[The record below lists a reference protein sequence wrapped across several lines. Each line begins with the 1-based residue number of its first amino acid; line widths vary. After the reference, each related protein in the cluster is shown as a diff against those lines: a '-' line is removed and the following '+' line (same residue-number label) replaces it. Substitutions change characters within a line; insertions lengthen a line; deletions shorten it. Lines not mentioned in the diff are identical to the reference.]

1 MAGGGPAIFLCAGTS
16 GNARNRKEI
25 LMKRNYPHLC
35 SPITIGNV
43 TFRNR
48 MFSAPMGGTDITND
62 GCIGPKSTA
71 FYELRAKGGAA
82 AVTVSE
88 CMVHPATDGSHAY
101 HLDESILNSL
111 ASATYTADAIRRH
124 GAIPSLELSHSGMYS
139 GTYMTDKSRQKGLAQ
154 WGPSACTRPDGVPVG
169 ELTKEMIADIVRS
182 YGHVAGLAKRAGF
195 EMIMIHGGHG
205 WLINQFFSPY
215 FNHRGDEYGGSLEN
229 RCRFAVE
236 VLQSVRAAVGP
247 GFPIEFRMSG
257 SELFEGGYDLAEGCR
272 IAQQIEP
279 YINLLHVSAGTYQRG
294 FGDTH
299 PSMFKEHGCNVYLAA
314 EIKKHVSVPVATIG
328 GLNDPAQME
337 EIIAS
342 GKADVVY
349 MARALLADPQLPNKV
364 MANREGEIV
373 RCLRCF
379 TCMAERAATATR
391 RCTVNPLIGRELE
404 GDTVYPAPEKKKVLV
419 AGGGP
424 GGLYAAYTAAR
435 RGHQVILCEKDGEL
449 GGILKSEQALPFKR
463 EMYELAGT
471 YAALARKAGV
481 EIRLNTTVTPELAE
495 IEAPDALIIAVGS
508 APLVPPIPGLD
519 GDNVVIVNNYYK
531 EKDKVTDDVVVF
543 GGGLAG
549 CECAIHLG
557 QEGKRVH
564 LVEMRDALA
573 PDANVRHRPL
583 LLKEIERYATV
594 HTGCKGLEVRSDGIV
609 CETKNGERILVPG
622 TSVICAL
629 GQRSRTAG
637 VDALRDCA
645 PFVRVI
651 GDAAKVSTITNA
663 VYWGYHAALDI

>member
-154 WGPSACTRPDGVPVG
+154 WGPSACTRPDGVKVG